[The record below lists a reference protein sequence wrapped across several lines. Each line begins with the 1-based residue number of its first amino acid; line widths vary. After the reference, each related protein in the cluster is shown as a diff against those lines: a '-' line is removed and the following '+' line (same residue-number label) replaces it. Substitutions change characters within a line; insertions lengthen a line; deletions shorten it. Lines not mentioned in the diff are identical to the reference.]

1 MLSCERSRQLL
12 EVHALALAVLM
23 SFRMGMPMPLS
34 MPKRKLIKPILLVQL
49 FNVLPRYIVAAS
61 AIPAADTGSWC
72 SEVLV
77 CESVLFFLLASWF
90 YSLD

>member
-1 MLSCERSRQLL
+1 
-12 EVHALALAVLM
+12 
-23 SFRMGMPMPLS
+23 

-77 CESVLFFLLASWF
+77 CESVLFFLLASALLAL
-90 YSLD
+90 YNGLRRRAQALEDAGGHPCGKQPCVYHV